1 MMDNRYTLQAGGK
14 VESMK
19 VNLQELARALSKSDM
34 HQGYIDIASGKV
46 IIMRDAPG
54 EEEALNHVFEIED
67 DWEHYI
73 PLPNIADSE
82 GHNLMESF
90 AAVQRDEVK
99 TRLQEILRQPGAQLK
114 FHQKIKHLL
123 LKSVWEKFQQEY
135 FLNIARDYCEE
146 NDLEY
151 EEQ

>member
-1 MMDNRYTLQAGGK
+1 
-14 VESMK
+14 MK
-19 VNLQELARALSKSDM
+19 VNLQELAKALAQSDM
-34 HQGYIDIASGKV
+34 HQGYIDIESGRV
-46 IIMRDAPG
+46 ILMQDDLG

-73 PLPNIADSE
+73 PLPNAVDSE
-82 GHNLMESF
+82 EHNLMESF
-90 AAVQRDEVK
+90 AAAQREDVK
-99 TRLQEILRQPGAQLK
+99 ERLQDILHKPGAQIK
-114 FHQKIKHLL
+114 FRQQIKHLL

-135 FLNIARDYCEE
+135 FLNVARDYCEE

>member
-1 MMDNRYTLQAGGK
+1 MDNRYTLQAGGK
-14 VESMK
+14 VLSMK
-19 VNLQELARALSKSDM
+19 VNLQELAKALSQSDM

-46 IIMRDAPG
+46 IIMRDDLG
-54 EEEALNHVFEIED
+54 EEETLNHVFEIED

-73 PLPNIADSE
+73 PLPNMVDSE

-90 AAVQRDEVK
+90 AAAQRDEVK
-99 TRLQEILRQPGAQLK
+99 TRLQEILRLPGAQLK
-114 FHQKIKHLL
+114 FRQQIKHLL
-123 LKSVWEKFQQEY
+123 LKTAWEKFQQEY
-135 FLNIARDYCEE
+135 FLKVARDYCDE

>member
-1 MMDNRYTLQAGGK
+1 
-14 VESMK
+14 MK
-19 VNLQELARALSKSDM
+19 VNLQELAKALAQSDM

-46 IIMRDAPG
+46 ILMQDDLG

-73 PLPNIADSE
+73 PLPNAVDSE
-82 GHNLMESF
+82 EHNLMESF
-90 AAVQRDEVK
+90 AAAQREDVK
-99 TRLQEILRQPGAQLK
+99 ERLQEILQKSGAQIK
-114 FHQKIKHLL
+114 FRQQIKHLL
-123 LKSVWEKFQQEY
+123 LKPAWEKFQQEY
-135 FLNIARDYCEE
+135 FLNVARDYCEE

>member
-54 EEEALNHVFEIED
+54 EEEVLNHVFEIED

-114 FHQKIKHLL
+114 FHQQIKHLL

>member
-1 MMDNRYTLQAGGK
+1 
-14 VESMK
+14 MK
-19 VNLQELARALSKSDM
+19 VNLQELAKALAQSDM
-34 HQGYIDIASGKV
+34 HQGYIDIESGRV
-46 IIMRDAPG
+46 ILMQDDLG

-73 PLPNIADSE
+73 PLPNAVDSE
-82 GHNLMESF
+82 EHNLMETF
-90 AAVQRDEVK
+90 AAAQREDVK
-99 TRLQEILRQPGAQLK
+99 ERLQEILQQSGAQIK
-114 FHQKIKHLL
+114 FRQQIKHLL

-135 FLNIARDYCEE
+135 FLNVARDYCEE